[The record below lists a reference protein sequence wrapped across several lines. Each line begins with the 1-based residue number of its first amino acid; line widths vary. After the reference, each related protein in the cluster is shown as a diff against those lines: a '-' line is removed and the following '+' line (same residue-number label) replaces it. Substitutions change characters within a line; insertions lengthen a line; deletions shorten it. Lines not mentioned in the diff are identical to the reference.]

1 MKSIHTKLRR
11 AMAPALMLLIGA
23 VATTAFAKTGK
34 GEQALQRS
42 TQIAEAEQI
51 LANLGYMVDN
61 ADGKLDFNS
70 RHAVMAFQ
78 KVEGLRLTGV
88 LTTSLLEKLREA
100 SAPTAKYDGPAHVE
114 VDITRQVLFMVN
126 DEGKVTLIV
135 PISSG
140 SGEKYWDK
148 TRKRYEVASTPRGE
162 FTFNRKVNGHRKA
175 PLGTLYYPSY
185 FKEGWAVHGS
195 NSIPPRPA
203 SHGCIRV
210 PRGMDKK
217 LFGMMPIGMKIHIY
231 D

>member
-1 MKSIHTKLRR
+1 
-11 AMAPALMLLIGA
+11 MLLIGA
-23 VATTAFAKTGK
+23 TAAAALANSNNNGQ
-34 GEQALQRS
+34 QALRNT
-42 TQIAEAEQI
+42 TQIAEAEQT
-51 LANLGYMVDN
+51 LANLGYMIEN
-61 ADGKLDFNS
+61 TDGKLDFAS

-78 KVEGLRLTGV
+78 KVEGLKRTGV
-88 LTTSLLEKLREA
+88 LTAALLERMREA
-100 SAPTAKYDGPAHVE
+100 STPAAKYAGPAHVE

-148 TRKRYEVASTPRGE
+148 TRNRYEVASTPRGE
-162 FTFNRKVNGHRKA
+162 FAFNRKVNGHRKA

-195 NSIPPRPA
+195 NSIPPKA
-203 SHGCIRV
+203 VSHGCVRV
-210 PRGMDKK
+210 PRGADKK
-217 LFGMMPIGMKIHIY
+217 LFGMMPVGMKIYIY

>member
-1 MKSIHTKLRR
+1 MSIHTKIRR

-23 VATTAFAKTGK
+23 MATTAFAKVK
-34 GEQALQRS
+34 NGEQALQNR

-51 LANLGYMVDN
+51 LANLGYAVGN

-70 RHAVMAFQ
+70 RHAIMAFQ
-78 KVEGLRLTGV
+78 KVEGLKRTGV
-88 LTTSLLEKLREA
+88 LTTAILEKMREA
-100 SAPTAKYDGPAHVE
+100 STPAAKHDGPAHVE

-148 TRKRYEVASTPRGE
+148 ARKRFEVASTPRGE

-195 NSIPPRPA
+195 NSIPPKAA
-203 SHGCIRV
+203 SHGCVRV

-217 LFGMMPIGMKIHIY
+217 LFGMMPVGMKIYIY